1 MPTPHTAPLAD
12 HLATAPP
19 DLSTVWLRTFLEV
32 ARHGS
37 FTVAARELGWTQSAV
52 SRQIAALEA
61 ALGGAP
67 LFDRLPRGVR
77 PTAHGRALLPHAQDV
92 LSRLRTMGRELAAL
106 RDAEGG
112 LLRVGAFATADAG
125 LVPRAIATFRAR
137 HPGVTLTREEGL
149 TPTLLS
155 RLTEGELDVAVVS
168 TTGGALTGGAV
179 VPTTGGTLT
188 GETVVSTTGGTL
200 PGDAV
205 MPTTGGTL
213 TGATVVSTTG
223 DTLPGDAVM
232 PTTGGTLTG
241 ETVTPTTGSTLTG
254 EAYELH
260 HLLDETLYV
269 ALPAGH
275 ALAASPEL
283 RLPQLAAEDW
293 ISGSPRV
300 EGSLLEPALR
310 HGFRPRVAHAVAEWT
325 AKQGYVAAGLG
336 ITLVPAL
343 AAEGVR
349 RDITLVP
356 LRDEG
361 APPRTVYAA
370 TPRDHAPAP
379 ATRPFLTALRGAARG
394 LGRHVVA
401 GRVRRA

>member
-1 MPTPHTAPLAD
+1 MPTMPNPHAAQAAPGVGS
-12 HLATAPP
+12 APQP
-19 DLSTVWLRTFLEV
+19 ELTTVWLRTFLDV

-77 PTAHGRALLPHAQDV
+77 PTAQGRALLPHAEDIM
-92 LSRLRTMGRELAAL
+92 SRLHVMARELSALQDAA
-106 RDAEGG
+106 GG

-125 LVPRAIATFRAR
+125 LVPRAIAGFRAR

-149 TPTLLS
+149 TPALLS
-155 RLTEGELDVAVVS
+155 RLSEGELDLA
-168 TTGGALTGGAV
+168 
-179 VPTTGGTLT
+179 
-188 GETVVSTTGGTL
+188 VVSTTGGTL
-200 PGDAV
+200 SGP
-205 MPTTGGTL
+205 
-213 TGATVVSTTG
+213 
-223 DTLPGDAVM
+223 
-232 PTTGGTLTG
+232 
-241 ETVTPTTGSTLTG
+241 G

-260 HLLDETLYV
+260 HLLDERLYV

-275 ALAASPEL
+275 ALAAEPEL
-283 RLPQLAAEDW
+283 PLRRLAGEEW

-310 HGFRPRVAHAVAEWT
+310 HGFRPHVAHVVAEWT

-336 ITLVPAL
+336 VALVPAL

-349 RDITLVP
+349 PDIALVP
-356 LRDEG
+356 VRDEDV
-361 APPRTVYAA
+361 PPRAVYAA
-370 TPRDHAPAP
+370 TARGRAPAP
-379 ATRPFLTALRGAARG
+379 AVRPFLGALRRA
-394 LGRHVVA
+394 
-401 GRVRRA
+401 VR

>member
-1 MPTPHTAPLAD
+1 MPNPHDARGAVIPDPL
-12 HLATAPP
+12 PP

-67 LFDRLPRGVR
+67 LFDRLPRGVS
-77 PTAHGRALLPHAQDV
+77 PTAHGRALWPHAQDL
-92 LSRLRTMGRELAAL
+92 LSRLHDMGRELAAL
-106 RDAEGG
+106 RDATGG

-125 LVPRAIATFRAR
+125 LVPRAIAAFRAR

-149 TPTLLS
+149 TPALLS
-155 RLTEGELDVAVVS
+155 RLAEGELDLA
-168 TTGGALTGGAV
+168 
-179 VPTTGGTLT
+179 
-188 GETVVSTTGGTL
+188 VVSTTGGTL
-200 PGDAV
+200 PG
-205 MPTTGGTL
+205 
-213 TGATVVSTTG
+213 
-223 DTLPGDAVM
+223 
-232 PTTGGTLTG
+232 
-241 ETVTPTTGSTLTG
+241 

-260 HLLDETLYV
+260 RLLDETLYV

-275 ALAASPEL
+275 ALAGEPEL
-283 RLPQLAAEDW
+283 RLPQLAADDW

-300 EGSLLEPALR
+300 EGSLLEAALR
-310 HGFRPRVAHAVAEWT
+310 HGFRPRVAHVVAEWT

-336 ITLVPAL
+336 VALVPAL

-349 RDITLVP
+349 PDITLVP
-356 LRDEG
+356 VRDEG

-370 TPRDHAPAP
+370 TARDRAPAP
-379 ATRPFLTALRGAARG
+379 ATRPFLTALREAAR
-394 LGRHVVA
+394 
-401 GRVRRA
+401 RAASVG